1 MRTALRNHAPEA
13 DAIPADVVAKADA
26 VANSQGS
33 LRVVNIAK
41 AYDGNAIVD
50 GVSFGVAQGDVLA
63 LLGPN
68 GARKTTMF
76 DMVRTFSNLQLC

>member
-1 MRTALRNHAPEA
+1 M
-13 DAIPADVVAKADA
+13 VAKADA

-33 LRVVNIAK
+33 LRIVNIAK